1 MWPEW
6 GDVLPTLAMVATL
19 VGAFWTAARISDRTV
34 SRAVEKAGRQN
45 DRAIRE
51 AIEALYD
58 KLKAN
63 DFRHME
69 AGLAHVRGDVTQ
81 LATGLTE
88 VGSEVGQL
96 RTGLVEVKSE
106 VGQLRTGLADV
117 RGEVAKLRT
126 GLADVRGEFAEFRT
140 GLTEVRGEVRQLRAD
155 LGGRI
160 DRTEARLVRRAR
172 EDRQAMAAGFAEI
185 KTLIKALPAQRVAE
199 A

>member
-6 GDVLPTLAMVATL
+6 GDVLLTLAMVATL

-81 LATGLTE
+81 LATGLME

-96 RTGLVEVKSE
+96 RTGLAE
-106 VGQLRTGLADV
+106 
-117 RGEVAKLRT
+117 
-126 GLADVRGEFAEFRT
+126 VRGEFAEFRT